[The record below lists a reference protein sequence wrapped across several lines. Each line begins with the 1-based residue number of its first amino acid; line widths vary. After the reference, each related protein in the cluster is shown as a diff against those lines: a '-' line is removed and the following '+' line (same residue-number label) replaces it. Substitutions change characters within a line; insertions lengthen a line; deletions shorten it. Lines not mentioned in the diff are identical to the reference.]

1 MKEDDAGKIRRGLA
15 LKRIEMMMR
24 KMLTKRRKWL
34 ICRKTRTRERRGCVG
49 GGVGKGCG
57 YRFEFGHT

>member
-1 MKEDDAGKIRRGLA
+1 MKEDDARKIRRGLA
-15 LKRIEMMMR
+15 VKRIEMMMR
-24 KMLTKRRKWL
+24 MLTKRRKRL

-57 YRFEFGHT
+57 CRFEFCRT